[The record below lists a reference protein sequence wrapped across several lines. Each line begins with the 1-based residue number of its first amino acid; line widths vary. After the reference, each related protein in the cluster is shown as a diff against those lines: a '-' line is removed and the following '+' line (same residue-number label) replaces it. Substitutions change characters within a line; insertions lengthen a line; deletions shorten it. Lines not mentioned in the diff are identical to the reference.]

1 MFDLPGLHTIPD
13 MSASILSKSGPPV
26 ASPIPLSFAVRVQRD
41 PRPPER
47 WRWVIVN
54 DATEAVV
61 QKSQGI
67 YRNAR
72 EAWEA
77 GRRKLGKPVTGGF

>member
-1 MFDLPGLHTIPD
+1 MI
-13 MSASILSKSGPPV
+13 I
-26 ASPIPLSFAVRVQRD
+26 
-41 PRPPER
+41 
-47 WRWVIVN
+47 N

-67 YRNAR
+67 YRSAR

-77 GRRKLGKPVTGGF
+77 GRRKLGKPVTDGF